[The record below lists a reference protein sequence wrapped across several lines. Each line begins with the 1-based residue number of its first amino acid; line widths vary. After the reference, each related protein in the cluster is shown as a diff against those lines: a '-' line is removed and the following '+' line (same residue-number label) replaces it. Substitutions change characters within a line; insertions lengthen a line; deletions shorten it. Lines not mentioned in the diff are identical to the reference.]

1 MRILGTSLAAGLL
14 LTTAATGA
22 FASGFNTEGV
32 NPGGA
37 LFNDKRFVIQGG
49 FGYVNPMR
57 KYSNTTGTDQLGGA
71 ATGSTSTDAAD
82 SFILYNADLK
92 VGFTDN
98 VDCAGRVHQP
108 WRLTNNTA
116 ADWAGRFEQ
125 SSFNIDSRGLDLT
138 CSYKMMINDTMR
150 VRMLGG
156 LRSTTLE
163 ATRKNAV
170 VGTAL
175 VPRGLPVSLA
185 GNEFV
190 NTYDFRSED
199 RELGYRI
206 GASFEIPSILLRAQ
220 VIYDSAIEMNMVGT
234 QDISGIV
241 PVSNTPVTTSFDLPQ
256 SISMRVQSGVS
267 QTTLVWVGAKWQEWS
282 TIPGLT
288 ILNGDGSLN
297 NELETGW
304 NDAWTVEVGAARR
317 ITKDLNA
324 QASITWNQGIGGGY
338 TDTWTFGAGVAYDL
352 DDNWRVSVGG
362 AATLLTASSEDGDG
376 GGGGASSNAYNQ
388 GDDWALSVGMRLQY
402 ALD

>member
-57 KYSNTTGTDQLGGA
+57 EYSNTTGTDQLGGA

-82 SFILYNADLK
+82 SFILYNADIK
-92 VGFTDN
+92 VGFSDN

-108 WRLTNNTA
+108 WRLTNQTEPG
-116 ADWAGRFEQ
+116 WAGRYEQ
-125 SSFNIDSRGLDLT
+125 SSFHIDSRALDLT
-138 CSYKMMINDTMR
+138 CSYKTMINDTMR
-150 VRMLGG
+150 VRLLGG

-170 VGTAL
+170 IGTAIGQAA
-175 VPRGLPVSLA
+175 VD
-185 GNEFV
+185 FT

-206 GASFEIPSILLRAQ
+206 GAAFEMPAILLRAQ

-234 QDISGIV
+234 QAIDIGGTVVGPS
-241 PVSNTPVTTSFDLPQ
+241 PVTGAVPVTTSFDLPQ

-288 ILNGDGSLN
+288 ILNSDGSIN

-338 TDTWTFGAGVAYDL
+338 TDTWTFGAGIAYDL

-362 AATLLTASSEDGDG
+362 AATLLTASSESGST